1 MRVETY
7 MTRNYLQ
14 GSGIPEQTSNVAEIK
29 DKQRILRILSRRT
42 CMACIIAQEAEGRL
56 IRSISIVVASKS

>member
-7 MTRNYLQ
+7 MSRNYLQ

-29 DKQRILRILSRRT
+29 DKQGI
-42 CMACIIAQEAEGRL
+42 
-56 IRSISIVVASKS
+56 